1 MNWQKFMDEKDYQRF
16 LVRCLTE
23 RTPIEDRFRLRTNAD
38 FCRQFAMDKGL
49 LIEFLETSQPDK
61 MKELSRIYKAKRDET
76 IAQAVNLECVSQGGS
91 LIHALKHGVSL
102 GQVHL
107 DLFNPPPDS
116 PLEKGVA
123 ADWKKNIFSVAR
135 EVWASDGEII
145 DHVIFL
151 NGLAVATIEM
161 KCEASKQTYHHAIEQ
176 YRTKRSPET
185 RLLRWKAGALVH
197 FAMDLNE
204 IWMTT
209 KLEGL
214 ATHFIPFNRGNGEG
228 IEAGKGNPVPDRGHY
243 ATEYMW
249 EDILTKETLSD
260 IISRYVFIEKKEKK
274 VKVKGKR
281 KKVIV
286 ESVIFPRYHQLDCV
300 RKVLKDV
307 GDNLTSKNYL
317 IMHSAGSGKTN
328 SIAWLAHRLANLHDN
343 KGENIIDT
351 VIVVTD
357 RVVVDRQLQK
367 AVLAIDH
374 KNGEIYTLDED
385 KTSADLAKALN
396 GGTKIVAT
404 TIHKF
409 DYIIDSVKALAN
421 KTFAVIIDEAHSS
434 TNGRHMQAV
443 TMATGKR
450 KVYQDEDERDAEDVV
465 RDILKGVGKQPN
477 VTMLAFTATPK
488 PHTLKLFGTV
498 GADGSMEPFHVY
510 SMKQAIE
517 EEFIKDVLENYIEY
531 KTFCQIVKTIADDPK
546 YKQRKAAGK
555 IKRILAL
562 HEVNIAQRTQVIV
575 EHFREFVM
583 PQLGGEAKAMIV
595 TSSREEAVRY
605 RLAFGK
611 YIAKMGYELELKP
624 FVAFTGKVK
633 TLWHEFTESGMNG
646 ISVLELADEFNED
659 GNNILIVANK
669 YQTGFDQP
677 RLCAMYVLKKL
688 SGVNA
693 VQTLSRLNRFLPDKT
708 TFVLDFVNTCKD
720 MTKAFGK
727 YYTSSILSKDVTV
740 AALYD
745 HLTEI
750 EVWSLW
756 TNDDVERF
764 WLLNCSRP
772 MTDAKRAE
780 IEGFFSL
787 SKKAFDNLDE
797 RTRKDLFAKMR
808 RFVKWYDFMV
818 QAAFLDD
825 TLLYKKRVYIDILLG
840 HLNVGGG
847 GTGFSLWNKVDAIGF
862 RQEKTI
868 ETHKP
873 KIMSDPNAAMPEMDG
888 VSEEDDEERLSKIIE
903 RLNST
908 YGKNLDPKVASKG
921 ISQII
926 TKAENDEELKD
937 VAKSNNFSNFAIT
950 FGEAAT
956 KRLIVESYEQSEEF
970 YNLLLSND
978 EARES
983 VLKAIAKRVY
993 ETLRTAADEYEYAEA
1008 VTNSDRHDAGTI
1020 LTDVGEALKFREYL
1034 PLYSLR
1040 AACGVLGDG
1049 EIVEP
1054 EGWVK
1059 AEGVGKLDKTM
1070 VVVHAERDSME
1081 PMIHDGDL
1089 CVVRKIGGGNYDE
1102 QIVLVQRND
1111 KAADP
1116 ESGGAYLLKKLVKKG
1131 GKTLLRSINREYP
1144 DISIGHDDDI
1154 TIVASLH
1161 KVLH

>member
-1 MNWQKFMDEKDYQRF
+1 MNWKKFMDEKDYQRF

-23 RTPIEDRFRLRTNAD
+23 RTPAEDRFRLRTNAD

-49 LIEFLETSQPDK
+49 LIEFLEASQPEA
-61 MKELSRIYKAKRDET
+61 MKELARIYKAKRDET

-91 LIHALKHGVSL
+91 LIHALKRGVSI
-102 GQVHL
+102 GQIHL

-116 PLEKGVA
+116 PLEKSVA
-123 ADWKKNIFSVAR
+123 AAWKKNIFSVAR
-135 EVWASDGEII
+135 EVWASEGEII
-145 DHVIFL
+145 DHVIFV
-151 NGLAVATIEM
+151 NGLAIATIEM
-161 KCEASKQTYHHAIEQ
+161 KCEASKQTYHDAIVQ

-204 IWMTT
+204 VWMTT
-209 KLEGL
+209 KLDGL

-228 IEAGKGNPVPDRGHY
+228 IEAGKGNPIPEKGHY

-281 KKVIV
+281 KKVTV
-286 ESVIFPRYHQLDCV
+286 ESVVFPRYHQLDCV

-307 GDNLTSKNYL
+307 GENLTAKNYL

-328 SIAWLAHRLANLHDN
+328 SISWLAHRLANLHDN
-343 KGENIIDT
+343 VGKNIIDT
-351 VIVVTD
+351 SIVVTD

-367 AVLAIDH
+367 AICSIDH
-374 KNGEIYTLDED
+374 KNGEVYTLDEG
-385 KTSADLAKALN
+385 KTSADLARALN
-396 GGTKIVAT
+396 SGTKIVAT
-404 TIHKF
+404 TIQKF
-409 DYIIDSVKALAN
+409 HYIIDSVKALAN

-434 TNGRHMQAV
+434 TSGRNMQAV
-443 TMATGKR
+443 TMAMSKR
-450 KVYQDEDERDAEDVV
+450 KGDDDDDERDAEDII

-488 PHTLKLFGTV
+488 PHTLKLFGQV

-531 KTFCQIVKTIADDPK
+531 KTFCQIVKTIAEDPK

-562 HEVNIAQRTQVIV
+562 HKVNIAQRTEVMV

-583 PQLGGEAKAMIV
+583 PQLGGQAKAMVV

-611 YIAKMGYELELKP
+611 YIAKMGYEMELKP
-624 FVAFTGKVK
+624 LVAFTGKVK
-633 TLWHEFTESGMNG
+633 TLGQEFTETGMNG
-646 ISVLELADEFNED
+646 IAESRLADEFDED

-727 YYTSSILSKDVTV
+727 YYTTSILSKDVTV

-745 HLTEI
+745 LLTEI

-756 TNDDVERF
+756 TNGDVEQF
-764 WLLNCSRP
+764 WKLNCSRP

-780 IEGFFSL
+780 IESLFSA
-787 SKKAFDNLDE
+787 SKKAFENLE
-797 RTRKDLFAKMR
+797 EATRKDVFVKMR

-825 TLLYKKRVYIDILLG
+825 TLLYKKRVYVDILLG

-847 GTGFSLWNKVDAIGF
+847 GSGFSLWNKVDAIDF
-862 RQEKTI
+862 RQEKTL

-873 KIMSDPNAAMPEMDG
+873 KITSAPKAVMPEMDG
-888 VSEEDDEERLSKIIE
+888 VGDEDDEERLSKIIE

-908 YGKNLDPKVASKG
+908 YGKNLDPKVAAKG

-926 TKAENDEELKD
+926 TKAESDEELKN
-937 VAKSNNFSNFAIT
+937 VAKSNDFGNFAIT

-956 KRLIVESYEQSEEF
+956 KRLIVESYEQSEDF

-978 EARES
+978 EARET
-983 VLKAIAKRVY
+983 VLKAIAKRIY
-993 ETLRTAADEYEYAEA
+993 ETLRQGS
-1008 VTNSDRHDAGTI
+1008 VT
-1020 LTDVGEALKFREYL
+1020 
-1034 PLYSLR
+1034 
-1040 AACGVLGDG
+1040 
-1049 EIVEP
+1049 
-1054 EGWVK
+1054 
-1059 AEGVGKLDKTM
+1059 
-1070 VVVHAERDSME
+1070 
-1081 PMIHDGDL
+1081 
-1089 CVVRKIGGGNYDE
+1089 
-1102 QIVLVQRND
+1102 
-1111 KAADP
+1111 
-1116 ESGGAYLLKKLVKKG
+1116 
-1131 GKTLLRSINREYP
+1131 
-1144 DISIGHDDDI
+1144 
-1154 TIVASLH
+1154 
-1161 KVLH
+1161 